1 MNVMTY
7 SLFGGLEPAAN
18 AGWEQLVRN
27 KSRGKSSQQAT
38 HAHCPLASVGGG
50 LQPTEQANKC

>member
-1 MNVMTY
+1 MTY

-27 KSRGKSSQQAT
+27 KSKGKSIQQAT

-50 LQPTEQANKC
+50 LQPAEQANKC